1 MRLTQLWTASW
12 EATIGTNDLVPA
24 NAVYDI
30 TDLLPGTPLYESMDE
45 GQWEATKYDGKNY
58 FVPVYMIMECHEQMS
73 KDLVDKYGWETS
85 AKTWLY

>member
-1 MRLTQLWTASW
+1 M
-12 EATIGTNDLVPA
+12 GTNDLVPA

-58 FVPVYMIMECHEQMS
+58 FVPVY
-73 KDLVDKYGWETS
+73 KDNVEGYDVMFRKVLLTS
-85 AKTWLY
+85 MAGISVQLRLWLTLSRC